1 MDTANQEKT
10 LTAQYDSEQNILY
23 LLFSSK
29 AQKAIAEEMDD
40 EVFVRY
46 DPETRK
52 VISLEFLNF
61 QERIA
66 NILGPDVKYLGSE
79 KPERVLL
86 PVSGQNED

>member
-1 MDTANQEKT
+1 MDTATQENT

-61 QERIA
+61 QERIS

>member
-1 MDTANQEKT
+1 MDAATQEDP
-10 LTAQYDSEQNILY
+10 LTVQYDAEQNILY

-66 NILGPDVKYLGSE
+66 NIFGPDVKYLGSE
-79 KPERVLL
+79 KPERVLFT
-86 PVSGQNED
+86 VSGRNEK